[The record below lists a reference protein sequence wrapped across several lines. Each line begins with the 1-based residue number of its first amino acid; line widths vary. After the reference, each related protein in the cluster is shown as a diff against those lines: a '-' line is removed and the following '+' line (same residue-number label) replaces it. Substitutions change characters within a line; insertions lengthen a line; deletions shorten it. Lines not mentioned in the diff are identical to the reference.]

1 MKVAYGVGAGGW
13 VIVDRVMIAW
23 LYYFYVTTRA
33 DAGDA
38 LMAPLVFSGLM
49 LAGRVVDAV
58 ADPVIARWSDNHGG
72 ARGRRIPFMA
82 VSALPYAVVFVALF
96 YPPVAGRS
104 PWNAVWLA
112 VLLAGYFVAF
122 TAYVAPYLA
131 LLADLSRTT
140 KDRVDLSTSKAIF
153 TLVGAGVALIGS
165 GLLIDAFGF
174 RGMVWTTALLG
185 LALLC
190 VPLGIRER
198 RYAAG
203 VPATLPL
210 VEAVRTTLR
219 NRPFVITLVTSNA
232 FWFGFNIIT
241 LNIALYVT
249 SLMAMDEAAVALFM
263 GAAFGVALVAFAPV
277 NAAAKRYGLKAVMI
291 GSLGLF
297 AAVFSL
303 IYLFGQPV
311 LGLAPLT
318 FALSAMGVGGVAL
331 AGFFIVPDAV
341 IATVADLEEGEGLS
355 GQRREAMYFGV
366 HGLTLKVNLG
376 ISTVV
381 SGALLQFY
389 GDPLGI
395 QLTGPVAAVAAAIG
409 AAVFFLYPERQVN
422 AQRQAI
428 AEAAEETTS

>member
-1 MKVAYGVGAGGW
+1 M
-13 VIVDRVMIAW
+13 IVDRVMIAW
-23 LYYFYVTTRA
+23 LYYFYVSTRSDEGA
-33 DAGDA
+33 A

-49 LAGRVVDAV
+49 LAGRVVDAL

-82 VSALPYAVVFVALF
+82 VSTLPYVLVFVALF
-96 YPPVAGRS
+96 SPPVAGRS

-112 VLLAGYFVAF
+112 VLLAAYFVAF

-174 RGMVWTTALLG
+174 RGMVWSTALLG

-203 VPATLPL
+203 APATLPL
-210 VEAVRTTLR
+210 VEAVRTTLS

-249 SLMAMDEAAVALFM
+249 SLMAMEEAAVALFM

-303 IYLFGQPV
+303 IYLFGEPV

-318 FALSAMGVGGVAL
+318 FALLAMGAGGVAL

-376 ISTVV
+376 ISTLV
-381 SGALLQFY
+381 SGALLQFI

-409 AAVFFLYPERQVN
+409 AAVFLLYPERQVN

-428 AEAAEETTS
+428 ADAAGQSS